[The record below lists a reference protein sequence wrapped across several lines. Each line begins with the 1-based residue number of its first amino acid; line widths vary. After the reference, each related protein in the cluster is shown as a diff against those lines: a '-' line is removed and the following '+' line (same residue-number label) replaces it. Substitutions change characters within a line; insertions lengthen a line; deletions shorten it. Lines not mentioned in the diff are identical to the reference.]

1 MTTTP
6 DAALVFPSEEWARAL
21 NQALSADA
29 GVQAALAEFGPF
41 TAGAILEKG
50 AGLQSDFCVF
60 IDAAPGREARL
71 TFCEDEDEL
80 DDLHPNYLATA
91 PHALVRDLLRKALA
105 GEVPDPLQLL
115 TSGKAKLKGDL
126 ARIVKV
132 AGRHPNAGLSAL
144 RSLPT
149 ATLAG

>member
-6 DAALVFPSEEWARAL
+6 ISALVFPSEEWARAL
-21 NQALSADA
+21 NKVLSADP

-50 AGLQSDFCVF
+50 AGLKSDFCLF

-80 DDLHPNYLATA
+80 DDLRPNYLAVG

-105 GEVPDPLQLL
+105 GEVPDPLALI

-126 ARIVKV
+126 GRIIKV
-132 AGRHPNAGLSAL
+132 AGRHPRAGLSAL
-144 RSLPT
+144 RSIPT